1 LKLSKAPNMRTVII
15 AVLAFILIGTAVD
28 ALAREL
34 RVTRNDAVIQDL
46 ERCVSGLALLA
57 GPDAGQV
64 PAPGDTC
71 VLLPGTYT
79 LQANANVNL
88 LNLTIRSSNGANA
101 TIVNLNNFAV
111 RIQRDGVTIGGPKS
125 DQGLTFLNGNLAG
138 AIQIGAGA
146 PVGQADENITI
157 QYNIIRN
164 NGGPGITVVVPTSVE
179 LFKIFANTIRDNNGP
194 GIAFLNGGAVGRR
207 GQDRNVVIEQN
218 VFEANFGPNIVFG
231 NAGSVEQ
238 TAILNNT
245 INRSLAGSGIQFSN
259 TGEVRDSL
267 IVGNL
272 IQFNTFF
279 GIVFT
284 NTGRVDNMLI
294 KDNTGPTLDQGI
306 TRNLWGGIY
315 FIVPVTELRDVTIEG
330 NNINSNQNA
339 GVPFILGN
347 GIFTFVPGDIESLAL
362 TNNNIRQNCS
372 NGVLK
377 LLGGDLVRSTFDSN
391 KVFNNGFGIGAG
403 CPVVGPSW
411 GLIALNTI
419 NNIQDN
425 KFAGNEFRENSASG
439 TLLFTTNGDISRLS
453 WTNDKFIKNSIR
465 GLSVFAAAT
474 GDIADLSAS
483 GIEVSEN
490 QAGPGTGA
498 DIRTWTGDL
507 ETFSFDNSK
516 FNNNGGFGLR
526 IISLGASP
534 NRGDIDSVK
543 ISNSVFNFN
552 GTRAP
557 VGLGSGVLLAAESVR
572 NVDVSSVVA
581 TNNNDHG
588 FSATASRDLSL
599 FKFDGSE
606 FSNNDRNV
614 DTIGNGIDIS
624 VNESASDISIT
635 NSKANSNNSGI
646 KITAQDRIGRN
657 YTIENNPE
665 INNNRD
671 AGIDLFSGRDL
682 DSVSVANNGLR
693 GNAIGVRL
701 DVHDR
706 GTRITLNKN
715 KIIGN
720 NGVGVGVLLNSTGV
734 TITENSIR
742 NNATGVE
749 ARKVRDNKINKNNI
763 ARNENFGVDATALS
777 PGDVIDATNNWWGEP
792 SGPKHATNPGGIGDR
807 VTDKVNFKPF
817 LTEPAFKTE
826 ATFTIESLTA
836 DKTDVTVGD
845 SVTFNYKIKNNG
857 TEEDTQE
864 VTVTI
869 KDGLGN
875 VVNQF
880 SRQVTVN
887 PAGFREDVFS
897 FIFQTPG
904 EYTVT
909 VKTADD
915 SKSVKVTVAGEAACL
930 PFALDTN
937 KNKVLD
943 DGEIIT
949 AIDLWVKNGDVPG
962 CSPPKKI
969 SDTQIIQLIDL
980 WVKGSQLTVP
990 LGSKMVSQSATLS
1003 VASTFATLSTSVRA
1017 VRPGESFTVTVSVD
1031 AKDGISG
1038 LLIAQSLPTGWSAK
1052 PIQLS
1057 GAYFKASENK
1067 WLWLNAKGTVSV
1079 SYEVTVP
1086 ATAGPGVYTIAG
1098 RVKAA
1103 VPGIE
1108 AELQPLT
1115 VEVLGAPVALAV
1127 KAITLSQQPVR
1138 SSGAYFIVEG
1148 VGIAQTTVRVF
1159 SMTGKLVFSQTAQ
1172 GNVVPFSAA
1181 AELANGVY
1189 LYVVT
1194 VQGADGQTVTSKI
1207 SKLVVLR

>member
-439 TLLFTTNGDISRLS
+439 TLLFTTTGDISRLS

-720 NGVGVGVLLNSTGV
+720 NGVGRRRAAQLH
-734 TITENSIR
+734 R
-742 NNATGVE
+742 
-749 ARKVRDNKINKNNI
+749 R
-763 ARNENFGVDATALS
+763 
-777 PGDVIDATNNWWGEP
+777 
-792 SGPKHATNPGGIGDR
+792 HHH
-807 VTDKVNFKPF
+807 
-817 LTEPAFKTE
+817 
-826 ATFTIESLTA
+826 
-836 DKTDVTVGD
+836 
-845 SVTFNYKIKNNG
+845 
-857 TEEDTQE
+857 
-864 VTVTI
+864 
-869 KDGLGN
+869 
-875 VVNQF
+875 
-880 SRQVTVN
+880 
-887 PAGFREDVFS
+887 RE
-897 FIFQTPG
+897 QHP
-904 EYTVT
+904 
-909 VKTADD
+909 
-915 SKSVKVTVAGEAACL
+915 
-930 PFALDTN
+930 
-937 KNKVLD
+937 
-943 DGEIIT
+943 
-949 AIDLWVKNGDVPG
+949 
-962 CSPPKKI
+962 
-969 SDTQIIQLIDL
+969 QQ
-980 WVKGSQLTVP
+980 
-990 LGSKMVSQSATLS
+990 
-1003 VASTFATLSTSVRA
+1003 RH
-1017 VRPGESFTVTVSVD
+1017 
-1031 AKDGISG
+1031 
-1038 LLIAQSLPTGWSAK
+1038 
-1052 PIQLS
+1052 
-1057 GAYFKASENK
+1057 
-1067 WLWLNAKGTVSV
+1067 
-1079 SYEVTVP
+1079 
-1086 ATAGPGVYTIAG
+1086 G
-1098 RVKAA
+1098 R
-1103 VPGIE
+1103 
-1108 AELQPLT
+1108 
-1115 VEVLGAPVALAV
+1115 
-1127 KAITLSQQPVR
+1127 
-1138 SSGAYFIVEG
+1138 
-1148 VGIAQTTVRVF
+1148 
-1159 SMTGKLVFSQTAQ
+1159 
-1172 GNVVPFSAA
+1172 
-1181 AELANGVY
+1181 
-1189 LYVVT
+1189 
-1194 VQGADGQTVTSKI
+1194 
-1207 SKLVVLR
+1207 

>member
-28 ALAREL
+28 AFAREL
-34 RVTRNDAVIQDL
+34 RVTTEADLRNCA
-46 ERCVSGLALLA
+46 SGGAALAA

-64 PAPGDTC
+64 SAPGDTC
-71 VLLPGTYT
+71 VVLPGTYVMT
-79 LQANANVNL
+79 ANIDVSLQ
-88 LNLTIRSSNGANA
+88 NLTIRSAIGANA
-101 TIVNLNNFAV
+101 TIVNLNNNRV

-125 DQGLTFLNGNLAG
+125 DQGLTFLGSHFTG

-179 LFKIFANTIRDNNGP
+179 LFKIFANTIRDNLGP
-194 GIAFLNGGAVGRR
+194 GIVFLNGGAVGRR

-218 VFEANFGPNIVFG
+218 FFENNFGPNIVFG

-245 INRSLAGSGIQFSN
+245 INRAFVGSGIQFSN

-306 TRNLWGGIY
+306 TRNLAGGIY
-315 FIVPVTELRDVTIEG
+315 FFVPVTELRDVTIEG

-425 KFAGNEFRENSASG
+425 KFTGNEFRENSASG
-439 TLLFTTNGDISRLS
+439 TLLFTTTGDISRLS

-526 IISLGASP
+526 IISLGVPP

-543 ISNSVFNFN
+543 ISNSAFNFN

-763 ARNENFGVDATALS
+763 ARNEKFGVDATALS

-817 LTEPAFKTE
+817 LTEPAFPTE
-826 ATFTIESLTA
+826 ATFTVEFSKP
-836 DKTDVTVGD
+836 DKDIDVTVGD
-845 SVTFNYKIKNNG
+845 SVTFEYTIKNVG
-857 TEEDTQE
+857 TEEDTQT

-887 PAGFREDVFS
+887 PAGFRQDSFS

-909 VKTADD
+909 VETAGDR
-915 SKSVKVTVAGEAACL
+915 KSRKVSVAGPAACL
-930 PFALDTN
+930 PFALDN
-937 KNKVLD
+937 NPRNQKID
-943 DGEIIT
+943 DAEIIT
-949 AIDLWVKNGDVPG
+949 AIDLWVRGGAVPG
-962 CSPPKKI
+962 CSPPVTI

-980 WVKGSQLTVP
+980 WVKQAQLTVP
-990 LGSKMVSQSATLS
+990 LGGKMTSQSANLS

-1086 ATAGPGVYTIAG
+1086 ATAQPGLYTIAG

-1108 AELQPLT
+1108 SELQPLT

-1138 SSGAYFIVEG
+1138 TGGAYFIVEG

-1159 SMTGKLVFSQTAQ
+1159 SLTGKLVFSNSAQ